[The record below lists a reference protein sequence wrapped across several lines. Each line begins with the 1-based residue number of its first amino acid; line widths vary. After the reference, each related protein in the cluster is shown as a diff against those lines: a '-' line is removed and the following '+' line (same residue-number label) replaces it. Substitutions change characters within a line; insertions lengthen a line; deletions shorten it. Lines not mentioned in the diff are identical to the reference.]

1 MSVAGYFSWAVKD
14 SMTAALLAS
23 SFFYEG
29 LLNILALGF
38 LSVSI
43 LRSNKVVA
51 ELPNRKD
58 VVKDIQQFTI
68 FLGLTGRRTF
78 WQSRSLV
85 TVAPKSL
92 WTLAWIIDITPNLVI
107 FSSSAILVPLFQC
120 TKKRMARKIY
130 CLFPCFHLKLC
141 FWFVLILE
149 VLKRKLIS

>member
-1 MSVAGYFSWAVKD
+1 MSGCFSWVVKD
-14 SMTAALLAS
+14 SLTTALLA
-23 SFFYEG
+23 FYEG

-92 WTLAWIIDITPNLVI
+92 
-107 FSSSAILVPLFQC
+107 
-120 TKKRMARKIY
+120 
-130 CLFPCFHLKLC
+130 
-141 FWFVLILE
+141 
-149 VLKRKLIS
+149 